1 MQQPTNAT
9 PAVWTHTSSRGL
21 RLSPLPARRILLNRI
36 HADGSGEPP
45 LTQVSSPVVTISL
58 ICVRAGKRAGVM
70 YPLGVLPCAPS
81 CPLSSFPVVSSCV
94 ISAHTH
100 VSAFYPVDFESNSSS
115 NQCPSLGLALSL
127 LAPAPV
133 ICSPD
138 QAHDA
143 STDLSCAQGHHVTW
157 TTHASFLWRKRKT
170 KNITRFESA

>member
-1 MQQPTNAT
+1 
-9 PAVWTHTSSRGL
+9 
-21 RLSPLPARRILLNRI
+21 
-36 HADGSGEPP
+36 
-45 LTQVSSPVVTISL
+45 
-58 ICVRAGKRAGVM
+58 M

-81 CPLSSFPVVSSCV
+81 RPLSSFPVVSSRV
-94 ISAHTH
+94 ISPHTH

-143 STDLSCAQGHHVTW
+143 STDLSCAQGHLVTW
-157 TTHASFLWRKRKT
+157 TTHASFYKNSAGGKGKQTNKQKQDLKAREHERGVLFIRDKREHGEGAT
-170 KNITRFESA
+170 HTHVATRTSRA